1 MDTSISP
8 LSLFFP
14 SRYLSL
20 LLKIKRTY
28 PNGVG
33 NLSPNFVIIL
43 EQRERT
49 SLRDED
55 FAARGFHRSPA
66 KIFPRYCA
74 LRNRRTPKQ
83 PLFRLQK
90 SYLWFSLWFSLW
102 FWKLQSRKG
111 LIFAILL
118 QDISENLQTH
128 TQQLRDHE
136 SRWTWCVYH
145 LLVLKH
151 IKSISLHSQSWD
163 FKHPT
168 IPTMNFLY

>member
-1 MDTSISP
+1 MVVFVNRLDCIRTYRLLDFVARCSHRFVNRLFRTYLLGSHNTIMVVSPVDTSISP

-74 LRNRRTPKQ
+74 LRNRKTPRR

-90 SYLWFSLWFSLW
+90 SYLWFSL
-102 FWKLQSRKG
+102 
-111 LIFAILL
+111 
-118 QDISENLQTH
+118 
-128 TQQLRDHE
+128 
-136 SRWTWCVYH
+136 
-145 LLVLKH
+145 
-151 IKSISLHSQSWD
+151 
-163 FKHPT
+163 
-168 IPTMNFLY
+168 